1 MMRNKHGFTL
11 VELIVA
17 LFVGSLVL
25 VAIYSTVNIAQRSSS
40 GLERRVVAQQD
51 ARSALELMAAE
62 IRMASFN
69 PLSRDNIWI
78 DVNNFDSDCG
88 GVSFVNQNYRGIRQ
102 AAANAIAI
110 EMDINGDGSIDD
122 PNEIIRYRYDSANR
136 YIARSTNCGGAQAFL
151 GDTNANQNIKTV
163 LVENNNAGIPVFRYF
178 DGSGADISA
187 NVVANPA
194 DPLIG
199 IPAIRRIEIT
209 LVADTSNADVGS
221 NTRRRIIYSTSVI
234 PRNHFALIYIQ

>member
-1 MMRNKHGFTL
+1 MMK
-11 VELIVA
+11 
-17 LFVGSLVL
+17 
-25 VAIYSTVNIAQRSSS
+25 AQ
-40 GLERRVVAQQD
+40 VFHYQD
-51 ARSALELMAAE
+51 RQLLPVTRYETSPNLKLL
-62 IRMASFN
+62 N
-69 PLSRDNIWI
+69 
-78 DVNNFDSDCG
+78 
-88 GVSFVNQNYRGIRQ
+88 VSCL
-102 AAANAIAI
+102 
-110 EMDINGDGSIDD
+110 DINGDGSIDD

-136 YIARSTNCGGAQAFL
+136 YITRSTNCGGAQAFL

-178 DGSGADISA
+178 NGSGTDISA

-234 PRNHFALIYIQ
+234 PRNHFALIYE

>member
-136 YIARSTNCGGAQAFL
+136 YNQRRGRCHSGGYYL
-151 GDTNANQNIKTV
+151 YG
-163 LVENNNAGIPVFRYF
+163 
-178 DGSGADISA
+178 
-187 NVVANPA
+187 
-194 DPLIG
+194 
-199 IPAIRRIEIT
+199 
-209 LVADTSNADVGS
+209 
-221 NTRRRIIYSTSVI
+221 
-234 PRNHFALIYIQ
+234 

>member
-40 GLERRVVAQQD
+40 GLERRVSAQQD

-78 DVNNFDSDCG
+78 DVNNFDSDCAG
-88 GVSFVNQNYRGIRQ
+88 ASFVNQNYRGIRQ

-122 PNEIIRYRYDSANR
+122 PNEIIRYNYDSANR
-136 YIARSTNCGGAQAFL
+136 YITRSTNCGGAQAFL

-199 IPAIRRIEIT
+199 IP
-209 LVADTSNADVGS
+209 
-221 NTRRRIIYSTSVI
+221 
-234 PRNHFALIYIQ
+234 